1 MVSVVIYILWCTYFR
16 GTWCRTY
23 LGGIQKLSKGF
34 RYLRDTN
41 DEVSDVINTA
51 LKVSSMCVTVSTKNF
66 VGIQLSADKVN
77 TSGILG
83 WRFVRCV

>member
-1 MVSVVIYILWCTYFR
+1 MVHILSR
-16 GTWCRTY
+16 Y
-23 LGGIQKLSKGF
+23 LVSYVSGGGIQKLSKGF
-34 RYLRDTN
+34 KYLRDTN

-77 TSGILG
+77 TSGNLG